1 MSEPLRLITEDRIS
15 IVDLTPDILG
25 SDDIVVLTAE
35 PLLSVLVIVSPAV
48 KDPEGIL
55 NVIVVEL
62 GLVRTIAVVP
72 LEEPV
77 MVLPTT
83 RFVEAP
89 TVAVMVPM
97 GYSERPDTRVW
108 FT

>member
-1 MSEPLRLITEDRIS
+1 MS
-15 IVDLTPDILG
+15 IVARMSLMLG

-35 PLLSVLVIVSPAV
+35 PLLSVLVMVSPAV

-55 NVIVVEL
+55 NVTVVEL
-62 GLVRTIAVVP
+62 GFVKTTAVVP
-72 LEEPV
+72 LDEPV

-89 TVAVMVPM
+89 TVAVIVPM
-97 GYSERPDTRVW
+97 GYSERPETRVW

>member
-1 MSEPLRLITEDRIS
+1 MSEPLRLITEDRTS
-15 IVDLTPDILG
+15 IVALTSDMLG
-25 SDDIVVLTAE
+25 SDDIVVFTAE
-35 PLLSVLVIVSPAV
+35 PLLSVLVMVSPAV

-62 GLVRTIAVVP
+62 GFVKTIAVVP

-77 MVLPTT
+77 MVLPIT
-83 RFVEAP
+83 RLVEAP
-89 TVAVMVPM
+89 TVAVIVPM

>member
-1 MSEPLRLITEDRIS
+1 MS
-15 IVDLTPDILG
+15 IVARMSLMLG

-35 PLLSVLVIVSPAV
+35 PLLSVLVMVSPAV

-55 NVIVVEL
+55 NVTVVEL
-62 GLVRTIAVVP
+62 GFVKTTAVVP
-72 LEEPV
+72 LDDPV

-89 TVAVMVPM
+89 TVAVIVPM
-97 GYSERPDTRVW
+97 GYSERPETRVW